1 MNKTVIKNYV
11 CKEIFLFLVGGS
23 IYYLIEVLARGWSHW
38 SMYLLGGLCFIIIGL
53 LNEFYKWETL
63 FQIQCVIGSA
73 VITVLELLTGLLVN
87 KHLGWEVWDYSD
99 RAFNFMGQICLRNS
113 IYWIFLS
120 GVAIVLDDFIRWGLF
135 KEQKPI
141 YRWR

>member
-11 CKEIFLFLVGGS
+11 FKEIFLFLVGGS

-38 SMYLLGGLCFIIIGL
+38 SMYLLGGLCFIVIGL

-63 FQIQCVIGSA
+63 FQTQCVIGAA
-73 VITVLELLTGLLVN
+73 VITVLEFLTGLLVN

-120 GVAIVLDDFIRWGLF
+120 GVAIVLDDLIRWGLF